1 VPGAFG
7 LTIKSNRIPAVES
20 ALRAGALSAIGRR
33 GGTVLQTIQAYEHVI
48 TGRMRRETRLTVGVM
63 RNDVATAAIIS
74 DVPYAVDEELGNR
87 FRPGHHRIQAGA
99 AAAKAGYEAGVAN
112 DLGAAALG
120 AAR

>member
-1 VPGAFG
+1 MPGAFG
-7 LTIKSNRIPAVES
+7 LTIKSNRIPAVQS
-20 ALRAGALSAIGRR
+20 ALRAGALDSIARR
-33 GGTVLQTIQAYEHVI
+33 GGAVLQTVQAYEHVI

-74 DVPYAVDEELGNR
+74 DVPYAADEELGTR

>member
-1 VPGAFG
+1 
-7 LTIKSNRIPAVES
+7 
-20 ALRAGALSAIGRR
+20 
-33 GGTVLQTIQAYEHVI
+33 
-48 TGRMRRETRLTVGVM
+48 M

-74 DVPYAVDEELGNR
+74 DVPYAVDEELGTR

>member
-7 LTIKSNRIPAVES
+7 LTIKSNRIPAVQS
-20 ALRAGALSAIGRR
+20 ALRAGALDSIARR
-33 GGTVLQTIQAYEHVI
+33 GGTVLQTIQAYEHVV

-74 DVPYAVDEELGNR
+74 DVPYAVDEELGTR

-99 AAAKAGYEAGVAN
+99 AAAKAGYEAGVAS

>member
-1 VPGAFG
+1 MPGAFG
-7 LTIKSNRIPAVES
+7 LTIKSNRIPAVQS
-20 ALRAGALSAIGRR
+20 ALRAGALSAIARR

-63 RNDVATAAIIS
+63 RNDVATAAIVS
-74 DVPYAVDEELGNR
+74 DVPYAADEEMGTR

-112 DLGAAALG
+112 DLGAAVLG